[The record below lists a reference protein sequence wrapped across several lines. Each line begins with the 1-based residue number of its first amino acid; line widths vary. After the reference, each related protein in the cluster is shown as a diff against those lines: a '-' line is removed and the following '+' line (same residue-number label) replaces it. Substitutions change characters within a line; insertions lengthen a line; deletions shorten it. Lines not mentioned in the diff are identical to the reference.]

1 MKTQICPINTLTAVQ
16 LKQIVSD
23 IRVGAVVALAT
34 DTVYGLAADVYN
46 EEALTRIY
54 MLKRRPTSMPFQIL
68 IDSVETVKPLV
79 QWNKY
84 AEDLAKRYWPGGLTM
99 ILSPSDKG
107 KKLCRGFEG
116 LGVRVPNHKGLLK
129 LLFKYQQPLAC
140 TSANLHAHAV
150 ITTEEELISV
160 FQNKVEYI
168 LTDGNLSPLASSVV
182 DLIAEPKLLREGA
195 VYRAD
200 LEKILQMPLK

>member
-1 MKTQICPINTLTAVQ
+1 MKTQIYPINTLTAVQ

-23 IRVGAVVALAT
+23 IRAGAVVALAT

-54 MLKRRPTSMPFQIL
+54 TLKRRPTSMPFQIL

-84 AEDLAKRYWPGGLTM
+84 AEDLAKRYWPGALTM
-99 ILSPSDKG
+99 ILSPSEKG

-116 LGVRVPNHKGLLK
+116 LGVRVPAHKGLFK
-129 LLFKYQQPLAC
+129 LLSQYQQPLSC
-140 TSANLHAHAV
+140 TSANLHAHSV
-150 ITTEEELISV
+150 ITTEEELIST

-168 LTDGNLSPLASSVV
+168 LTDGNLSAQASSVV
-182 DLIAEPKLLREGA
+182 DLTAEPKLLREGA
-195 VYRAD
+195 ISRDD
-200 LEKILQMPLK
+200 LQKILQVPLK